1 MEPLRLKPRKPVED
15 EVEDWDDD
23 DFMIDTDEDLTFRNN
38 SSNNLQLHRRDSH
51 SSFRS
56 DRESLSANEER
67 HVHLPGDDEKSTLD
81 AIAAAT
87 HVGIPIP
94 TNVPPSALMGGTI
107 KRLGGRKIK
116 KIFQEDWSDDLELP
130 AAGQALSLKTQDGT
144 RFPEVL
150 RQVSGSLNPTP
161 AKKSIPSVPNSPPL
175 IPTQPK
181 TLGPPINLERFR
193 DTEEDEDLL
202 GDGSATIKAPK
213 LRPRGRPMSLIAPPT
228 PSPSSPAKKADD
240 SDFELD
246 LELPSDGKLQLSSR
260 RDIPKTPSLHMN
272 EDFEWGEG
280 GSLGTRFGGT
290 RRDAFSTRSS
300 SVSALSPSLASSFT
314 VESEDDTFEGLVL
327 PSGPLDFSELLNRQ
341 KQSRSTERNES
352 DRRPQV
358 KQIGPPRSRDSGSR
372 DSERRSRP
380 RQSQSPRARYQRI
393 WPRPTQSQS
402 PVGRL
407 PEKQSRP
414 TRSPERRGIAR
425 LPHFMQSR
433 SPERRDQQ
441 TQELSTQSRSPV
453 GQDRDIQLRS
463 PQSRSPGAVRR
474 SLGDGDL
481 GSRPYPVLSRSPV
494 ERVLENQARLAQS
507 RSPVRRDAE
516 SRPRSAPTQSPG
528 GRSLLRQIPSPSRSP
543 PHSPIHASPR
553 VSPRSPPSPPPRA
566 TPTASPRATP
576 PTAKK
581 TTQLAQ
587 DEDDLFSGLDFGD
600 GNVFRPGKATL
611 HRNIKVREARPSSPV
626 RPKTAVSITFT
637 NKPVTSTPSRL
648 PRPTVNHERS
658 HTQSSLEPV
667 SESGGPIP
675 QKPPRRPQSRLGH
688 SAQSSLSSIK
698 PSPTF
703 SVPSSIPT
711 TPRRRELGSKVSM
724 GALRNEPTT
733 TNAQL
738 LRLKRSL
745 PAMRHNQPPVKAAVS
760 RFDRPPSRT
769 DSRIESQ
776 RSQPGFRPKTPVDQ
790 VRPVNETRA
799 TQVRKGQAPFL
810 PAGASQ
816 SQSHHVSTK
825 HPRVFRRHDSD
836 QGPEVRPLSRAL
848 SRAGMR
854 SPSPRRLG
862 HEKSSS
868 EPMWQQI
875 NKPRRLRHFGDGHEL
890 DAFDDLPT
898 SAHTESRY
906 TKQPVAI
913 GSKNSIRN
921 KLYQNILPDRTP
933 SPAPPQPQPKTDYL
947 PRFARDTAAS
957 RIAREV
963 SLAQRSPLSGPLGPV
978 NAQRMNPL
986 PRSNLN
992 PHLHNQIRNKKVRK
1006 PKQLKPH
1013 LISNLNSGKESKV
1026 VNGMTYNPA
1035 TYRWEGNENALKA
1048 FSTSTS
1054 SPSRPPF
1061 RVRERET
1068 STPKPLLIANINASK
1083 GAKRVGD
1090 MVFDPLNMCWLKVD
1104 TSTPSTLRS
1113 DDPME
1118 GFNILEDEDD
1128 PFKDIPD
1135 LEDRDKDSAEGG
1147 HGRASDIREDWLV
1160 GEEFDVGPEF
1170 IRRQHEEE
1178 ARWRRKC
1185 EKWTKPGGRSQE
1197 NWRWALRDMI
1207 MGG

>member
-15 EVEDWDDD
+15 VVENWDDD

-38 SSNNLQLHRRDSH
+38 SGANPQLSRRDSH

-56 DRESLSANEER
+56 DRESLSANEEK

-116 KIFQEDWSDDLELP
+116 KIFQEDWGDDLELP
-130 AAGQALSLKTQDGT
+130 AAGQALRLKAQDGT

-150 RQVSGSLNPTP
+150 RQVSGSANPSP
-161 AKKSIPSVPNSPPL
+161 AKKSVPSITHSPPQKP
-175 IPTQPK
+175 IRPK
-181 TLGPPINLERFR
+181 TLAPPINLERFR
-193 DTEEDEDLL
+193 DTDEDEDFF
-202 GDGSATIKAPK
+202 GDGSATIKAPRV
-213 LRPRGRPMSLIAPPT
+213 RPRGRPMSLITPPT
-228 PSPSSPAKKADD
+228 PTPSKPTKKADD
-240 SDFELD
+240 SDIELD

-260 RDIPKTPSLHMN
+260 RDIPKTPSLHMHD
-272 EDFEWGEG
+272 DFEWGE

-314 VESEDDTFEGLVL
+314 AESEDDTFEGLVL
-327 PSGPLDFSELLNRQ
+327 PNGPLDFSELLNRQ
-341 KQSRSTERNES
+341 KQSRSTERNDS
-352 DRRPQV
+352 DRRSQS
-358 KQIGPPRSRDSGSR
+358 KQAGSSGVRDL
-372 DSERRSRP
+372 ERRSRP
-380 RQSQSPRARYQRI
+380 RQSRSPRAYYQARR
-393 WPRPTQSQS
+393 PRPAQSQS
-402 PVGRL
+402 PTGRL
-407 PEKQSRP
+407 PEKQSRS
-414 TRSPERRGIAR
+414 TRSPERREPAR

-433 SPERRDQQ
+433 SPGRRDRHNQ
-441 TQELSTQSRSPV
+441 PC
-453 GQDRDIQLRS
+453 S
-463 PQSRSPGAVRR
+463 PQSQSPGAVRR
-474 SLGDGDL
+474 SPREGDL
-481 GSRPYPVLSRSPV
+481 DNRSRLTQSQSPV
-494 ERVLENQARLAQS
+494 GRVPADQTRLAQS
-507 RSPVRRDAE
+507 RSPVRRDVE
-516 SRPRSAPTQSPG
+516 KRPRSAPTQSPG
-528 GRSLLRQIPSPSRSP
+528 GQIVNKQDSSPARLPPRSP
-543 PHSPIHASPR
+543 PHSPVSASPR
-553 VSPRSPPSPPPRA
+553 VSARTPLGSPSLASPS
-566 TPTASPRATP
+566 ASPRATP
-576 PTAKK
+576 PTSKK
-581 TTQLAQ
+581 TTHLPQ
-587 DEDDLFSGLDFGD
+587 DDDDLFSGLDFGD
-600 GNVFRPGKATL
+600 GNVFHPGKATL

-637 NKPVTSTPSRL
+637 SKPVASTPSRL
-648 PRPTVNHERS
+648 PRPTVSHERS

-688 SAQSSLSSIK
+688 SAQSSLSGIK

-703 SVPSSIPT
+703 SVQSNIPS
-711 TPRRRELGSKVSM
+711 TPRRRELGQKTSM
-724 GALRNEPTT
+724 GALRIEPTT

-745 PAMRHNQPPVKAAVS
+745 PAMRHNQPPAKPTMS
-760 RFDRPPSRT
+760 RFDRPSSRT
-769 DSRIESQ
+769 DSRIELQ
-776 RSQPGFRPKTPVDQ
+776 RSQPAFRPKTPVDQ
-790 VRPVNETRA
+790 ARPVNEARA

-825 HPRVFRRHDSD
+825 NPRVFRRHDSD
-836 QGPEVRPLSRAL
+836 QGPEVRPLSRAF
-848 SRAGMR
+848 SRVGPR

-906 TKQPVAI
+906 TKQPVA
-913 GSKNSIRN
+913 SSNKNSIRN

-933 SPAPPQPQPKTDYL
+933 LLPDRTHILPDRTPSPAPPQPPARTDYL

-957 RIAREV
+957 RIARET
-963 SLAQRSPLSGPLGPV
+963 SLAQRSPFSGPLGPV

-992 PHLHNQIRNKKVRK
+992 PYAHNPVRTKKTRK

-1026 VNGMTYNPA
+1026 VNGMTYNPI
-1035 TYRWEGNENALKA
+1035 TFRWEGNENALKA
-1048 FSTSTS
+1048 FSNSGS
-1054 SPSRPPF
+1054 SPSHPPF

-1090 MVFDPLNMCWLKVD
+1090 MVFDPQNMCWLKVD

-1118 GFNILEDEDD
+1118 GFNIMDDEDD

-1135 LEDRDKDSAEGG
+1135 LEDRDKDSTEGG

-1185 EKWTKPGGRSQE
+1185 EKWTKPASRNQE